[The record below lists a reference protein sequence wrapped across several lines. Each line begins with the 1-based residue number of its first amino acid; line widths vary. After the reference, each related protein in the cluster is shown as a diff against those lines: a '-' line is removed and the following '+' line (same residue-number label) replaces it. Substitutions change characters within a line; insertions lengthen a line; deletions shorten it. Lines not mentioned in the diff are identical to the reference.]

1 MSRPLEFLRACTV
14 GIAGAGGLGSNCA
27 VALARSGIGRLVIA
41 DFDRVSRGNLNR
53 QAFFCDQVGMKKV
66 DALKENLRRMAPETE
81 VNALDIRLSEENVV
95 SVFSA
100 CSVVVEALDSAEAK
114 QMIVETILGERPQTW
129 LVAASGLGGYGRNE
143 ILRTRRSG
151 RLIICGDESS
161 EVSRELPPLAP
172 RVGIVA
178 HMQANVVLELL
189 LDEPALAEQPVE
201 SRK

>member
-1 MSRPLEFLRACTV
+1 M
-14 GIAGAGGLGSNCA
+14 GSNCA
-27 VALARSGIGRLVIA
+27 VALARSGVGRLVIA

-66 DALKENLRRMAPETE
+66 DALKENLRRMAPDTE
-81 VNALDIRLSEENVV
+81 VTALDVRLTAESVL
-95 SVFSA
+95 SVFST
-100 CSVVVEALDSAEAK
+100 CPVVVEALDSAEAK
-114 QMIVETILGERPQTW
+114 QMIVEVFLEERPQTW
-129 LVAASGLGGYGRNE
+129 IVAASGLAGYGRNQT
-143 ILRTRRSG
+143 LHTRRSG

-161 EVSRELPPLAP
+161 EVSPDLPPLAP

-189 LDEPALAEQPVE
+189 LDEPALADQCVE

>member
-1 MSRPLEFLRACTV
+1 MSRPLEFLQACTV

-27 VALARSGIGRLVIA
+27 AALARSGVGRLVIA
-41 DFDRVSRGNLNR
+41 DFDRVSRENLNR

-66 DALKENLRRMAPETE
+66 DALKENIQRMAPQTE
-81 VNALDIRLSEENVV
+81 VAALDLRLTEENVL

-100 CSVVVEALDSAEAK
+100 CPVVVEAFDSAEAK
-114 QMIVETILGERPQTW
+114 QMIVETFLTERPRIW

-143 ILRTRRSG
+143 ILHTRRSG
-151 RLIICGDESS
+151 RLIICGDEGS
-161 EVSRELPPLAP
+161 EVSPELPPLAP

-189 LDEPALAEQPVE
+189 LDEPSLARQSAKEQ
-201 SRK
+201 K

>member
-1 MSRPLEFLRACTV
+1 V

-27 VALARSGIGRLVIA
+27 VALARSGVGRLVIA
-41 DFDRVSRGNLNR
+41 DFDRVSSENLNR

-81 VNALDIRLSEENVV
+81 VEALDIRLSEENVV

-100 CSVVVEALDSAEAK
+100 CPVVVEALDSAEAK
-114 QMIVETILGERPQTW
+114 QMIVETFLGERPQTW
-129 LVAASGLGGYGRNE
+129 LVAASGLGGYGRNQ
-143 ILRTRRSG
+143 ILHTRRSG
-151 RLIICGDESS
+151 RLIICGDERS

-189 LDEPALAEQPVE
+189 LDEPALADQPVE